1 MGHIKRHHLSDA
13 KVIVPPDELLQAVDR
28 VFSPLLDRLIH
39 NKIENRTL
47 ADLRDLLATCSC
59 RNFSLARSACATPTD
74 KLKRLCEKLS
84 SFT

>member
-47 ADLRDLLATCSC
+47 ADLRDLL
-59 RNFSLARSACATPTD
+59 LP
-74 KLKRLCEKLS
+74 KLLSGEIRLRDADRQVEAAL
-84 SFT
+84 